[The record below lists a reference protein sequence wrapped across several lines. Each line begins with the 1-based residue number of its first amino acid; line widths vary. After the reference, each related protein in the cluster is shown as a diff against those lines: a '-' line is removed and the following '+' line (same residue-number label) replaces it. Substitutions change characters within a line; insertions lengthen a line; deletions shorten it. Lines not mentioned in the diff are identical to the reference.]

1 MDLNFK
7 NFLIDSKTICKTKTD
22 FVNRLIEEEVSVRN
36 DTSEHGFKEKDL
48 YLRRL
53 DNAKFC
59 TEHGAMKERDTF
71 NQDLI
76 ELLDKLK

>member
-1 MDLNFK
+1 MDLNFR
-7 NFLIDSKTICKTKTD
+7 NFLSESKTICKTKTD
-22 FVNRLIEEEVSVRN
+22 FVNRIIEEEESVRN

-59 TEHGAMKERDTF
+59 TEHGGMKERDTF

-76 ELLDKLK
+76 ELLDKLE